1 MPLNS
6 KASNQF
12 LIIIFSIIKMYLTYT
27 FIILLL
33 LSIVVITTT
42 LMATEDPEFSAEKSE
57 NFNNVTHF
65 NAVYKDKPMMVALD
79 FEWVKFNGL
88 QYYKSKTR
96 TYENKEKNKILKLN
110 KHPFY
115 YIDKPVF
122 SKQTKKQHNIPKIIW
137 QTMRELPKE
146 GTSVYDAVQTFKAQE
161 GWVHRFVT
169 DENAKVFLK
178 ENFDEDVLHAFEV
191 LVPGAF
197 KADLLRACLLYV
209 YGGVY
214 ADSKLFLHYDLD
226 SFLEGD
232 LVLAKEKGKA
242 WGIWNGFMAA
252 IPKQKYF
259 KNVIDNIVDNV
270 SVKFYGDDV
279 LDITGPRLYGR
290 SYISNFNCND
300 IVEQSNVTL
309 LKANHILNDGKDYI
323 NSKNNQELFMTWD
336 AKQRYRK
343 FFGDGYDYLWKA
355 GKTYNL
361 NLHSKVFSITS
372 GELKYFNKTKTTLN
386 FLWSK
391 GLHKKDKYS
400 LEPTESHSSNFNLK
414 NDVIWVRMG
423 SNGKKTDINQFS
435 KMLHKIK
442 TPKILVTSDGD
453 MSMPSELNKVVFN
466 KIISHPNIKVW
477 YTQNY
482 DGTSEYSKLKHYPIG
497 LDLHTPKHGLNTPV
511 KRINTLLDIRN
522 KNKSIVYKIFCDL
535 HLSQNNKFNNE
546 RKRFHN
552 MLKDKK
558 HVDFLN
564 KRISQ
569 TEIWENYSK
578 YEYTIST
585 HGNGLDCHR
594 TWEIILLG
602 GTVVTKTSSLDPLF
616 KDLPVI
622 IVKDWNECTMKNLA
636 LQKDKF
642 RNKMSDEH
650 ILKVFTYDYWIN

>member
-65 NAVYKDKPMMVALD
+65 NAVYKDKPMMVAPD

-214 ADSKLFLHYDLD
+214 ADAKLFLHYDLD

-232 LVLAKEKGKA
+232 LVLVKEFDKKSIKNKA
-242 WGIWNGFMAA
+242 IWNGFMCSV
-252 IPKQKYF
+252 PKQEYF
-259 KNVIDNIVDNV
+259 MDVIKKIVKNVKNKD
-270 SVKFYGDDV
+270 YRYDDLAV
-279 LDITGPRLYGR
+279 TGPLLYGEVFMKKNNIEKIDISITKDYKILNTFHATNDIKNIINQTDNQEIFISWDKKR
-290 SYISNFNCND
+290 SYTKLWNSI
-300 IVEQSNVTL
+300 
-309 LKANHILNDGKDYI
+309 DY
-323 NSKNNQELFMTWD
+323 SHLWTS
-336 AKQRYRK
+336 RK
-343 FFGDGYDYLWKA
+343 IFDL
-355 GKTYNL
+355 
-361 NLHSKVFSITS
+361 
-372 GELKYFNKTKTTLN
+372 E
-386 FLWSK
+386 
-391 GLHKKDKYS
+391 LHK
-400 LEPTESHSSNFNLK
+400 
-414 NDVIWVRMG
+414 
-423 SNGKKTDINQFS
+423 
-435 KMLHKIK
+435 
-442 TPKILVTSDGD
+442 
-453 MSMPSELNKVVFN
+453 
-466 KIISHPNIKVW
+466 
-477 YTQNY
+477 
-482 DGTSEYSKLKHYPIG
+482 EY
-497 LDLHTPKHGLNTPV
+497 
-511 KRINTLLDIRN
+511 
-522 KNKSIVYKIFCDL
+522 
-535 HLSQNNKFNNE
+535 
-546 RKRFHN
+546 
-552 MLKDKK
+552 
-558 HVDFLN
+558 
-564 KRISQ
+564 
-569 TEIWENYSK
+569 
-578 YEYTIST
+578 
-585 HGNGLDCHR
+585 
-594 TWEIILLG
+594 
-602 GTVVTKTSSLDPLF
+602 
-616 KDLPVI
+616 
-622 IVKDWNECTMKNLA
+622 
-636 LQKDKF
+636 
-642 RNKMSDEH
+642 
-650 ILKVFTYDYWIN
+650 FT